1 MACLVQH
8 VAVWLVISISTF
20 SVRIPLVLGGGAA
33 GLRLA
38 THLRQQTSTRS
49 TWWMPFYHAETKAE
63 VPALMQRISEDSEES
78 ETKKHAVKKIKK
90 RWVAF
95 VLGVWSQVFAHNFI
109 KLFYSSHKPWLKWK
123 CIESLK
129 MLGKTWIFSGCGRMA
144 EELGGDWGH
153 CGSVHC
159 CGQQGGTCELWLSG
173 DARSSVLDDAPARGN
188 ANEIDV
194 IHLCF
199 KNSSEIG
206 LWQFVVHGSM
216 KGFGK
221 RVGKRHQDC
230 ASVHQ
235 CRRHQRCKDNAS
247 CGRESCWAS
256 NVDRLWL
263 TMIQTWSFDLFL
275 FKPWGSLGI
284 WVFAV
289 RYLTRVWFNQQ
300 VLTLWEI
307 QASTLF

>member
-194 IHLCF
+194 IRLCF
-199 KNSSEIG
+199 DNSSEIG

-216 KGFGK
+216 KGFEK
-221 RVGKRHQDC
+221 RVGKHAKSEKAPRLCVSSLVPQ
-230 ASVHQ
+230 ASEMQGQ
-235 CRRHQRCKDNAS
+235 CVLWKGELLSLQ
-247 CGRESCWAS
+247 CW
-256 NVDRLWL
+256 
-263 TMIQTWSFDLFL
+263 QTWSSFCSNLGEFRY
-275 FKPWGSLGI
+275 LGI
-284 WVFAV
+284 CG
-289 RYLTRVWFNQQ
+289 
-300 VLTLWEI
+300 
-307 QASTLF
+307 

>member
-1 MACLVQH
+1 MVGDFHFNLFCEDPLGPGWWCCWATFGHPPSTTNFHALHLVD
-8 VAVWLVISISTF
+8 AVLP
-20 SVRIPLVLGGGAA
+20 RGDQGGGPGVDATDQR
-33 GLRLA
+33 GLR
-38 THLRQQTSTRS
+38 
-49 TWWMPFYHAETKAE
+49 
-63 VPALMQRISEDSEES
+63 RIRNEKTCCEKD
-78 ETKKHAVKKIKK
+78 KK

-199 KNSSEIG
+199 NNSSEIG
-206 LWQFVVHGSM
+206 LWRFVV
-216 KGFGK
+216 FGTWK
-221 RVGKRHQDC
+221 H
-230 ASVHQ
+230 
-235 CRRHQRCKDNAS
+235 
-247 CGRESCWAS
+247 E
-256 NVDRLWL
+256 RLWKKGWKACQIWKGTKIVRQFTSAAGIRDARTMRLVEGRVAEPPML
-263 TMIQTWSFDLFL
+263 TDLIQTWFTLDPLILFL
-275 FKPWGSLGI
+275 FKPWG
-284 WVFAV
+284 V
-289 RYLTRVWFNQQ
+289 
-300 VLTLWEI
+300 
-307 QASTLF
+307 

>member
-109 KLFYSSHKPWLKWK
+109 KLFYSSHKP
-123 CIESLK
+123 
-129 MLGKTWIFSGCGRMA
+129 
-144 EELGGDWGH
+144 
-153 CGSVHC
+153 
-159 CGQQGGTCELWLSG
+159 
-173 DARSSVLDDAPARGN
+173 
-188 ANEIDV
+188 
-194 IHLCF
+194 
-199 KNSSEIG
+199 
-206 LWQFVVHGSM
+206 
-216 KGFGK
+216 
-221 RVGKRHQDC
+221 
-230 ASVHQ
+230 
-235 CRRHQRCKDNAS
+235 
-247 CGRESCWAS
+247 
-256 NVDRLWL
+256 
-263 TMIQTWSFDLFL
+263 
-275 FKPWGSLGI
+275 
-284 WVFAV
+284 
-289 RYLTRVWFNQQ
+289 
-300 VLTLWEI
+300 
-307 QASTLF
+307 